1 MGAYG
6 RSMTST
12 DSTGPVPGTTAVSD
26 TGPVRGTTT
35 AVPGTGPGTKTT
47 SVAGDGGAPRGGQDG
62 GDRRR
67 WIALAIVMT
76 AAFMDLVDVTIV
88 NIAIPSIQR
97 DEGASVSQI
106 QWITAGY
113 ALAFAAGLITGGR
126 LGDIHGRKRLFLLGI
141 GGFTVASAL
150 CGFAA
155 NPEMLVASRILQGAM
170 AALMVPQVLSIVHA
184 TFPAHERGKVF
195 GLFGAIV
202 GLGAVSGPLLGALLT
217 EWNLFGLGWRPIFLI
232 NLPVGIAGLI
242 LGRRFITESRAPK
255 ALRLDLAG
263 VALVV
268 LALLMLLYPLT
279 RGHEL
284 DWPLWGHFSMA
295 GSLVVFGALVAY
307 ERRKA
312 ARDGSPLIE
321 LSLFKVKSFAAGIAV
336 QTVFG
341 VALGIFFLVWTF
353 YMQFG
358 LGWSALRAGLTG
370 IPFSV
375 AVSVAAG
382 LSVQQLVP
390 RFGRKV
396 LQAGALVMAA
406 GVLLYI
412 WEADRYGMSISSWQ
426 MALPL
431 TVMGVGMGLIVA
443 PLTDAIL
450 SEVPREH
457 SGSASGLLST
467 VQQMGNALGL
477 GLVSVVFFGVMDDR
491 LAPSETGPA
500 FADAFQYALGWVAA
514 VLAAIFL
521 LMFALPKRPAQH
533 LEGAGAEEDA
543 AGAEQETARAEQE
556 TAAAA
561 GEAAAGK
568 AAAMSAGGAGAEDT
582 GERAPELVR

>member
-1 MGAYG
+1 MH
-6 RSMTST
+6 ST
-12 DSTGPVPGTTAVSD
+12 DIAHARTPEPAT
-26 TGPVRGTTT
+26 
-35 AVPGTGPGTKTT
+35 
-47 SVAGDGGAPRGGQDG
+47 

-67 WIALAIVMT
+67 WFALAIVMT

-88 NIAIPSIQR
+88 NIAVPSIQR
-97 DEGASVSQI
+97 DEGATFSQI

-113 ALAFAAGLITGGR
+113 ALAFAAGLVTGGR
-126 LGDIHGRKRLFLLGI
+126 LGDIHGRKRVFLVGI

-150 CGFAA
+150 CGLAV

-217 EWNLFGLGWRPIFLI
+217 EGNLFGLEWRPIFLI
-232 NLPVGIAGLI
+232 NLPVGVAALV
-242 LGRRFITESRAPK
+242 LGSRFITESKAPRALK
-255 ALRLDLAG
+255 LDLPG
-263 VALVV
+263 VALVT

-279 RGHEL
+279 RGREL
-284 DWPLWGHFSMA
+284 GWPVWGYVSMA
-295 GSLVVFGALVAY
+295 GALVVFAALVAY
-307 ERRKA
+307 ERAKG

-321 LSLFKVKSFAAGIAV
+321 LSLFRVKSFAAGIAV

-341 VALGIFFLVWTF
+341 VGLGVFFLVWTL
-353 YMQFG
+353 YMQIG

-370 IPFSV
+370 VPFSV

-382 LSVQQLVP
+382 MSVQQLVP

-406 GVLLYI
+406 GVLIYLA
-412 WEADRYGMSISSWQ
+412 EAERYGLGITSWQ

-431 TVMGVGMGLIVA
+431 VVMGAGMGLIVA
-443 PLTDAIL
+443 PLTDAVL

-457 SGSASGLLST
+457 AGSASGLINT
-467 VQQMGNALGL
+467 VQQMGHALGL
-477 GLVSVVFFGVMDDR
+477 GLVSVVFFGVIDER
-491 LAPSETGPA
+491 LAPAEVGPA
-500 FADAFQYALGWVAA
+500 FVDGFTHALGWVAA
-514 VLAAIFL
+514 VLGAIFL

-533 LEGAGAEEDA
+533 VEGAADAEEA
-543 AGAEQETARAEQE
+543 AVAGAKE
-556 TAAAA
+556 
-561 GEAAAGK
+561 
-568 AAAMSAGGAGAEDT
+568 
-582 GERAPELVR
+582 PELVP

>member
-1 MGAYG
+1 
-6 RSMTST
+6 MTST
-12 DSTGPVPGTTAVSD
+12 EPTTLSA
-26 TGPVRGTTT
+26 T
-35 AVPGTGPGTKTT
+35 
-47 SVAGDGGAPRGGQDG
+47 

-67 WIALAIVMT
+67 WFALAIVMT

-88 NIAIPSIQR
+88 NIAIPSIQA
-97 DEGASVSQI
+97 DAGASFSQI

-126 LGDIHGRKRLFLLGI
+126 LGDIHGRKRLFLIGI

-155 NPEMLVASRILQGAM
+155 NPEMLVASRILQGGM

-217 EWNLFGLGWRPIFLI
+217 EWNLFGLEWRPIFLI

-242 LGRRFITESRAPK
+242 LGSRFITESRAPK
-255 ALRLDLAG
+255 ALKLDLVG
-263 VALVV
+263 VALVT
-268 LALLMLLYPLT
+268 LGLLMLIYPLT
-279 RGHEL
+279 RGEEL
-284 DWPLWGHFSMA
+284 GWPLWGYVSMG
-295 GSLVVFGALVAY
+295 GSLVVLGALVAY

-312 ARDGSPLIE
+312 VRDGSPLIE
-321 LSLFKVKSFAAGIAV
+321 LSLFRVKSFAAGIAV

-341 VALGIFFLVWTF
+341 VALGIFFLVWTM
-353 YMQFG
+353 YMQTG
-358 LGWSALRAGLTG
+358 LGWSPLRAGLTG
-370 IPFSV
+370 VPFSI

-396 LQAGALVMAA
+396 LQAGALVMGL

-412 WEADRYGMSISSWQ
+412 WESERYGMSVASWQ

-431 TVMGVGMGLIVA
+431 VVMGAGMGLIVA
-443 PLTDAIL
+443 PLTDAVL

-457 SGSASGLLST
+457 AGSASGLINT

-477 GLVSVVFFGVMDDR
+477 GLVSVVFFGVIADDLR
-491 LAPSETGPA
+491 PAQVGPA
-500 FADAFQYALGWVAA
+500 FVDGFQHALWWVAA
-514 VLAAIFL
+514 VMGVIFL

-533 LEGAGAEEDA
+533 VEGAGAELPA
-543 AGAEQETARAEQE
+543 V
-556 TAAAA
+556 
-561 GEAAAGK
+561 GEKEPA
-568 AAAMSAGGAGAEDT
+568 
-582 GERAPELVR
+582 LVS

>member
-1 MGAYG
+1 
-6 RSMTST
+6 MTFT
-12 DSTGPVPGTTAVSD
+12 QTPD
-26 TGPVRGTTT
+26 TP
-35 AVPGTGPGTKTT
+35 P
-47 SVAGDGGAPRGGQDG
+47 APPASPAPPA

-67 WIALAIVMT
+67 WFALAIVMT

-126 LGDIHGRKRLFLLGI
+126 LGDIHGRKRVFLVGI
-141 GGFTVASAL
+141 AGFTLASAL
-150 CGFAA
+150 CGLAA

-217 EWNLFGLGWRPIFLI
+217 EWNLFGLEWRPIFLI
-232 NLPVGIAGLI
+232 NLPVGIAGLV
-242 LGRRFITESRAPK
+242 LGSRFITESKAPR
-255 ALRLDLAG
+255 ALRLDLVG
-263 VALVV
+263 VALVT
-268 LALLMLLYPLT
+268 LGMLMLVYPLT
-279 RGHEL
+279 RGEEL
-284 DWPLWGHFSMA
+284 DWPLWGFLSMA
-295 GSLVVFGALVAY
+295 GSLVVLAALVAY
-307 ERRKA
+307 ERRKS
-312 ARDGSPLIE
+312 ARDGSPLVE
-321 LSLFKVKSFAAGIAV
+321 LSLFRVKSFAAGIAV

-341 VALGIFFLVWTF
+341 VALGVFFLVWTL
-353 YMQFG
+353 YMQVG
-358 LGWSALRAGLTG
+358 LGWTALRAGLTG
-370 IPFSV
+370 VPFSI

-382 LSVQQLVP
+382 VSVQLLVP

-412 WEADRYGMSISSWQ
+412 WESERYGLGIASWQ

-443 PLTDAIL
+443 PLTDAVL
-450 SEVPREH
+450 SQVPREH
-457 SGSASGLLST
+457 AGAASGLINT

-477 GLVSVVFFGVMDDR
+477 GLVSVVFFGTMSDHLVPAR
-491 LAPSETGPA
+491 LGPA
-500 FADAFQYALGWVAA
+500 YADAFQNALGWVAG
-514 VLAAIFL
+514 VMGVIFL

-533 LEGAGAEEDA
+533 VEGAGAEEP
-543 AGAEQETARAEQE
+543 AREKEPA
-556 TAAAA
+556 
-561 GEAAAGK
+561 
-568 AAAMSAGGAGAEDT
+568 
-582 GERAPELVR
+582 LL

>member
-1 MGAYG
+1 
-6 RSMTST
+6 
-12 DSTGPVPGTTAVSD
+12 
-26 TGPVRGTTT
+26 
-35 AVPGTGPGTKTT
+35 
-47 SVAGDGGAPRGGQDG
+47 
-62 GDRRR
+62 
-67 WIALAIVMT
+67 MT

-97 DEGASVSQI
+97 EAGATFSQI

-126 LGDIHGRKRLFLLGI
+126 LGDIHGRKRLFLIGI
-141 GGFTVASAL
+141 GGFTLASAL

-170 AALMVPQVLSIVHA
+170 ASLMVPQVLSIVHA

-195 GLFGAIV
+195 GLFGAVV
-202 GLGAVSGPLLGALLT
+202 GLGAVMGPLLGALLT
-217 EWNLFGLGWRPIFLI
+217 EWNLFGLEWRPIFLI

-242 LGRRFITESRAPK
+242 LGSRFITESKAPK
-255 ALRLDLAG
+255 ALKLDLVG
-263 VALVV
+263 VALVT
-268 LALLMLLYPLT
+268 LGLLMLLYPLT
-279 RGHEL
+279 RGREL
-284 DWPLWGHFSMA
+284 GWPLWGYVSMA
-295 GSLVVFGALVAY
+295 GAFVVLAALVAY

-341 VALGIFFLVWTF
+341 VALGIFFLVWTL

-358 LGWSALRAGLTG
+358 LGWTPLKAGLTG
-370 IPFSV
+370 IPFSI
-375 AVSVAAG
+375 AVSTAAG
-382 LSVQQLVP
+382 MSVQKLVP

-396 LQAGALVMAA
+396 LQAGALVMAI

-412 WEADRYGMSISSWQ
+412 WESSRYGLSIAPWQ

-431 TVMGVGMGLIVA
+431 VVMGVGMGLIVA

-450 SEVPREH
+450 SDVPREH
-457 SGSASGLLST
+457 AGSASGLINT

-477 GLVSVVFFGVMDDR
+477 GLVSVVFFGVVDDR
-491 LAPSETGPA
+491 LTAATERTAAGMA
-500 FADAFQYALGWVAA
+500 FADGFQNALGWVAA
-514 VLAAIFL
+514 VMAVIFL

-533 LEGAGAEEDA
+533 VEVAAEEPSPA
-543 AGAEQETARAEQE
+543 SEKEPA
-556 TAAAA
+556 
-561 GEAAAGK
+561 
-568 AAAMSAGGAGAEDT
+568 
-582 GERAPELVR
+582 LVG